1 MSQYD
6 KRGNVKR
13 LIDYYLQEWKNSSR
27 RKSLLLR
34 GARQVG
40 KTYAVRQ
47 LGRQYENFVEINFE
61 LMPHLHGVFDQDLH
75 PERIIKEL
83 SYTLKTQI
91 KAGNTLLFFDEVQA
105 QPKAIIALRYF
116 YELMPELH
124 VIAAGSLLDFA
135 IEKVGIPVGRVQSL
149 YVYPVSF
156 IEFLAAAGY
165 VGLAQEIL
173 DHDVRETMSEVLH
186 EKLLDLL
193 GNYMAIGGMPEAVD
207 CWLAKQDLFDCAPV
221 GKELIVAYRQ
231 DFGKYART
239 AQIKYVELIFN
250 QVPLQQGQKFKFSAI
265 DGEYRKRE
273 LSPALDL
280 LETAGIVHKVYNSSG
295 QGIPLGAEIDPQH
308 FKANFLDVGLS
319 QTVLGLET
327 HQWFL
332 NPLQEYINKGS
343 LVEAFVGQELLAY
356 SDPVMKRNL
365 YFWQR
370 ESRASQA
377 EVDYL
382 QQLGADV
389 IPIEVK
395 SGPGTALKSMR
406 IFLESHKNSPYGI
419 RLSTQNYSLF
429 EQLHSYPLYAV
440 ARIMSMHKSDAK
452 AALLSLLE

>member
-1 MSQYD
+1 M
-6 KRGNVKR
+6 KR
-13 LIDYYLQEWKNSSR
+13 LIDHYLQEWKNSSR

-47 LGRQYENFVEINFE
+47 LGRQYENFVEINLERMPELHTIFE
-61 LMPHLHGVFDQDLH
+61 KDLH
-75 PERIIKEL
+75 PERITKAL
-83 SYTLKTQI
+83 SYVLKTQI
-91 KAGNTLLFFDEVQA
+91 RPGKTLLFFDEVQA
-105 QPKAIIALRYF
+105 LPKAIIALRYF

-156 IEFLAAAGY
+156 IEFLVAGGY
-165 VGLAQEIL
+165 VGLASEIME
-173 DHDVRETMSEVLH
+173 HDPSDTMSEVLH
-186 EKLLDLL
+186 EKLVDLL

-207 CWLAKQDLFDCAPV
+207 CWWSKQDVFECATV
-221 GKELIVAYRQ
+221 KQELIVAYRQ

-239 AQIKYVELIFN
+239 AQIKYVELLFN

-273 LSPALDL
+273 LSPAMDL

-308 FKANFLDVGLS
+308 FKANFLDIGLS
-319 QTVLGLET
+319 QTVLGLEM
-327 HQWFL
+327 HQWLL

-343 LVEAFVGQELLAY
+343 LVEAFVGQEMLVY
-356 SDPVMKRNL
+356 SDPVMKKNL
-365 YFWQR
+365 YYWQR

-382 QQLGADV
+382 QQLGSEV

-395 SGPGTALKSMR
+395 SGSGTALKSMR
-406 IFLESHKNSPYGI
+406 IFLESHKSSPYGI

-429 EQLHSYPLYAV
+429 GQLHSYPLYAV
-440 ARIMSMHKSDAK
+440 ARIMSMDRNDVK